1 MTQELESFTRLVDDD
16 KEVGLLIIQF
26 MIKDIHQTDIELI
39 VLINVSAIIKWA
51 SPLG

>member
-26 MIKDIHQTDIELI
+26 MIKDIHQTNMMITAL
-39 VLINVSAIIKWA
+39 VQKIIHV
-51 SPLG
+51 